1 MAKQKGPGKGSARL
15 IPLGGVGE
23 IGKNSLVVEYAGD
36 LLLIDAGVMFPEE
49 ELHGVDLVI
58 PDFSYVL
65 QRADRL
71 RAILLTHAHEDHI
84 GALPY
89 LLKELGRKIR
99 IYSLPLTIGLVEPKL
114 REHRV
119 SGLAELIGVSGA
131 DRLSI
136 GPFDV
141 QFIPVS
147 HSVPDSASIAVRSPV
162 GTLFFTGDF
171 KFDQMPVEGQP
182 PDLNHL
188 REIGDAGVLLLLSD
202 CVRVE
207 RPGVTPSERVVGEA
221 LDGIVQDATGR
232 VIVTTFA
239 SNIIRLEQAIEVAW
253 RHGRKVAVVG
263 RSMEDNLRVATDL
276 GYVSVPDKTLL
287 TLDELRRYP
296 LGRVMI
302 LTTGSQGEP
311 TSALSR
317 IAMGDHPTVK
327 IIPGDTVVISA
338 TPIPG
343 NEETVARTIDN
354 LMRRGARVLYPPV
367 IPNIHVSGHAS
378 RDELQALIRL
388 LRPTYAMPV
397 HGEYRQMV
405 HYKALAIETGVP
417 PDHVVLADVGQV
429 IQVSPERVGHDGTVA
444 AGSVLVDGLTV
455 GGVTQV
461 VLRDRRHLAADGI
474 VIVAVALDRETGRL
488 VSGPEITSR
497 GFIAPSATTVLEQG
511 ADRVRRALQRR
522 PEGEVELGYVK
533 GKIKEVVGHA
543 IYERTRLRP
552 MILPVITEV

>member
-1 MAKQKGPGKGSARL
+1 MAKQQVVGRL

-23 IGKNSLVVEYAGD
+23 IGKNSLVVEFGGD
-36 LLLIDAGVMFPEE
+36 MLLVDAGVMFPEE

-71 RAILLTHAHEDHI
+71 KAILLTHAHEDHV

-89 LLKELGRKIR
+89 LLKELGRKVR
-99 IYSLPLTIGLVEPKL
+99 IYSLPLTLGLVEPKL

-119 SGLAELIGVSGA
+119 IRLAELIGVSPR
-131 DRLSI
+131 DRISI
-136 GPFDV
+136 GSVNVEFV
-141 QFIPVS
+141 PVS
-147 HSVPDSASIAVRSPV
+147 HSVPDSASIVLRTPI

-171 KFDQMPVEGQP
+171 KFDQMPVEGEP
-182 PDLNHL
+182 TNLNYL
-188 REIGDAGVLLLLSD
+188 RSIGDEGVLLLLSD

-207 RPGVTPSERVVGEA
+207 RPGITPSERVVGEA
-221 LDGIVQDATGR
+221 LDGIVQDAPGR
-232 VIVTTFA
+232 VIMTTFA
-239 SNIIRLEQAIEVAW
+239 SNIIRLEQAIDVAH

-263 RSMEDNLRVATDL
+263 RSMEDNLRVASDL
-276 GYVSVPDKTLL
+276 GYISVPPRSLVTV
-287 TLDELRRYP
+287 DELRRLP
-296 LGRVMI
+296 QDQAMI

-317 IAMGDHPTVK
+317 IAMGDHPFVRV
-327 IIPGDTVVISA
+327 IPGDTVVISA

-354 LMRRGARVLYPPV
+354 LMRRGASVLYPPV
-367 IPNIHVSGHAS
+367 VPNIHVSGHAS
-378 RDELQALIRL
+378 RDELRALLQL
-388 LRPTYAMPV
+388 LRPSYAMPV

-405 HYKALAIETGVP
+405 HYKMLATETGIPAERVI
-417 PDHVVLADVGQV
+417 LADVGQV
-429 IQVSPERVGHDGTVA
+429 INVKPERVGPNGTVT

-461 VLRDRRHLAADGI
+461 VLRDRRHLAADGV

-488 VSGPEITSR
+488 VGGPEVTSR
-497 GFIAPSATTVLEQG
+497 GFIAPSASTVLEQG
-511 ADRVRRALQRR
+511 AERVRRALQRR
-522 PEGEVELGYVK
+522 PEGEVEFGYLK
-533 GKIKEVVGHA
+533 GKIKDVIGHA
-543 IYERTRLRP
+543 IYDRTRLRP